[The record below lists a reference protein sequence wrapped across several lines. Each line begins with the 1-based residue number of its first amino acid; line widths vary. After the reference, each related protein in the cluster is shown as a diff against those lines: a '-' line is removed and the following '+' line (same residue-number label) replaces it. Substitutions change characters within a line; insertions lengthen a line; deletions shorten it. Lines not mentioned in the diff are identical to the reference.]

1 MKKFFAFLAAGLFLT
16 ACSDDV
22 AAPQVGQ
29 EQEVTLSFQLP
40 EAIASRAANGG
51 TNSALGGASNCS
63 GEVTFT
69 AALYYNG
76 KEVWRDDATAAI
88 PNANASV
95 TFKPTLVLGENYEL
109 VAYAQMD
116 GVITDLTKQVEA
128 NAINDETVDAYYVST
143 TIKAEATMSATLKRA
158 TGKLRII
165 AEDFAAAEKQLGK
178 TIEKVAV
185 TYKQA
190 QPTEFNPTTGNWAT
204 EASEVT
210 FSEVVTDYTS
220 EGDAKTLL
228 VDYIP
233 ATATGEIINI
243 DKVVVTFSD
252 GTTFE
257 KSLATLDVPVKRNYL
272 TTLTGNFFLGEMDL
286 KIEIDDAFDGEEEI
300 NYELAAAFA
309 NGGVYTLEE
318 DVNIDETLILAEGKS
333 LVLNLNG
340 KKLTVNNES
349 VELEKG
355 DAIIAYGNLVIN
367 GEGGSVTGNTRAVW
381 ARGHNSKVTING
393 GTYVGA
399 TKDATEVIY
408 ASGNGVIDINAGTFE
423 AKTLDN
429 VSFASP
435 QYAALNIHGNGKDGC
450 DINVYGGT
458 FVNFDPAN
466 NVSENPIAGFH
477 NGNFVAEGYKSV
489 QDGNNYVVVKE
500 GTVSAATDEEFA
512 DALFQD
518 AKEINVLLTS
528 DVTVDVTAW
537 QNKAMGGASTE
548 AITIDGNGK
557 TITFNQ
563 TNSDWNNIATSNGAK
578 LVIKNANITNSG
590 YNNGPWNRHDLNF
603 ACDVELVNVVSDKAI
618 ALKAGGTLT
627 NVTIKDA
634 NTSDTYA
641 LWIQPNGQTV
651 TLDGCVIDMI
661 AATDGR
667 GIKIDE
673 QYVGAPAKV
682 TLNVANTIFKTEEK
696 SAILVKSVAGADINL
711 SNIDITEV
719 AADNVNAVW
728 CDEAS
733 AAYINLINVV
743 GGTMKLEG
751 E

>member
-165 AEDFAAAEKQLGK
+165 AEDFAATEKQLGK
-178 TIEKVAV
+178 TIESVAI

-286 KIEIDDAFDGEEEI
+286 KIEIDDAFEGEEEI

-318 DVNIDETLILAEGKS
+318 DVVISKELFLAAGKS

-340 KKLTVNNES
+340 HNITSDV
-349 VELEKG
+349 
-355 DAIIAYGNLVIN
+355 DAIVAEGNLTIN
-367 GEGGSVTGNTRAVW
+367 GEGVVKALTYDPVW
-381 ARGHNSKVTING
+381 AKGDAVVTING
-393 GTYVGA
+393 GTYISEGECEAVYA
-399 TKDATEVIY
+399 RDNAKVII
-408 ASGNGVIDINAGTFE
+408 NGGTFE
-423 AKTLDN
+423 AKVPYNGILYTLNLKDDSN
-429 VSFASP
+429 AS
-435 QYAALNIHGNGKDGC
+435 IV
-450 DINVYGGT
+450 VYGGT

-466 NVSENPIAGFH
+466 NKSENPPY
-477 NGNFVAEGYKSV
+477 NFVAEGYESV
-489 QDGNNYVVVKE
+489 NVGNNVFEVCVAPKTVDGVV
-500 GTVSAATDEEFA
+500 TLNA
-512 DALFQD
+512 DASVIKSIVLAGASLQGNNNTI
-518 AKEINVLLTS
+518 AVSKNVATNYIVNGTG
-528 DVTVDVTAW
+528 DVTVSDVVIEGNNVYW
-537 QNKAMGGASTE
+537 GEKSTR
-548 AITIDGNGK
+548 ALYFTKPGNITI
-557 TITFNQ
+557 
-563 TNSDWNNIATSNGAK
+563 
-578 LVIKNANITNSG
+578 
-590 YNNGPWNRHDLNF
+590 
-603 ACDVELVNVVSDKAI
+603 E
-618 ALKAGGTLT
+618 
-627 NVTIKDA
+627 NVTVK
-634 NTSDTYA
+634 NVGYA
-641 LWIQPNGQTV
+641 L
-651 TLDGCVIDMI
+651 
-661 AATDGR
+661 
-667 GIKIDE
+667 
-673 QYVGAPAKV
+673 
-682 TLNVANTIFKTEEK
+682 
-696 SAILVKSVAGADINL
+696 
-711 SNIDITEV
+711 
-719 AADNVNAVW
+719 NVNAAVNAEENNLVVRNSSLVGW
-728 CDEAS
+728 ISYGGAIDNASFSNVAFGISNYFEAGS
-733 AAYINLINVV
+733 DFNGGIRPYCETVFENCKFEKGYVV
-743 GGTMKLEG
+743 SFTQGKAMTFKGCTVDGVALTAENFATLLKVEG
-751 E
+751 DATGLLNF

>member
-143 TIKAEATMSATLKRA
+143 TIKAETTMSATLKRA

-286 KIEIDDAFDGEEEI
+286 KIEIDDAFEGEEEI

-435 QYAALNIHGNGKDGC
+435 QYAVLNLYGNGKDGC

-466 NVSENPIAGFH
+466 NVSENPTAGFH
-477 NGNFVAEGYKSV
+477 NGNFVAEGYESVKVGDNVFEVCVAPKAVDGVVTLNADASVIKSIV
-489 QDGNNYVVVKE
+489 LTGASLQGNNNTIAVSKNVATNYIVN
-500 GTVSAATDEEFA
+500 GTG
-512 DALFQD
+512 
-518 AKEINVLLTS
+518 
-528 DVTVDVTAW
+528 DVTVSNVAIEGNNVYW
-537 QNKAMGGASTE
+537 GEKSTR
-548 AITIDGNGK
+548 ALYFTKPGSNITIDNVTVKNVGYALNINASVNTEENNLVVKNSSLQGWVSYGDAIDNASFSNVEFSISNYFEAGSVFNGGIRPYCETVFENCK
-557 TITFNQ
+557 FEKGYTVSFSQGKAMTFKGCTVDGVALTAENF
-563 TNSDWNNIATSNGAK
+563 ATLLKVEGDATG
-578 LVIKNANITNSG
+578 L
-590 YNNGPWNRHDLNF
+590 LNF
-603 ACDVELVNVVSDKAI
+603 
-618 ALKAGGTLT
+618 
-627 NVTIKDA
+627 
-634 NTSDTYA
+634 
-641 LWIQPNGQTV
+641 
-651 TLDGCVIDMI
+651 
-661 AATDGR
+661 
-667 GIKIDE
+667 
-673 QYVGAPAKV
+673 
-682 TLNVANTIFKTEEK
+682 
-696 SAILVKSVAGADINL
+696 
-711 SNIDITEV
+711 
-719 AADNVNAVW
+719 
-728 CDEAS
+728 
-733 AAYINLINVV
+733 
-743 GGTMKLEG
+743 
-751 E
+751 